1 MLHSPVIPRT
11 EIERPSLLAS
21 IRPVYAIVP
30 FSFRKW
36 MPRRAT
42 LCDRR
47 NCRFRSL
54 QFVAPSICERSCC
67 SVGMDR
73 DLFLLMASHVSFSRS
88 KTIWSAQRKFERRR
102 IGKEEIRIRINALI
116 FGAFRFSKSILFL
129 FSTNRENRDQLF
141 SLTLDHFASKRP
153 LNICDLQKFH
163 RFCFQSTLPRSFLLR
178 SNFLLD
184 PLRSKN

>member
-1 MLHSPVIPRT
+1 MPGCHERAKGVPITIIEGEALWTQPRSSRPASREMIPWWLLSVTRSFIHYAGMLHSPVIPRT
-11 EIERPSLLAS
+11 KIERPSLLAS

-73 DLFLLMASHVSFSRS
+73 DLFLLIASHVSFSRS

-102 IGKEEIRIRINALI
+102 IGKEEIRIRII
-116 FGAFRFSKSILFL
+116 YICVDIWSILFL
-129 FSTNRENRDQLF
+129 
-141 SLTLDHFASKRP
+141 
-153 LNICDLQKFH
+153 QK
-163 RFCFQSTLPRSFLLR
+163 
-178 SNFLLD
+178 
-184 PLRSKN
+184 

>member
-1 MLHSPVIPRT
+1 MPGCHERAKGVPITIIEGEALWTQPRSSRPASREMIPWWLLSVTRSFIHYAGMLHSPVIPRT
-11 EIERPSLLAS
+11 KIERPSLLAS

-116 FGAFRFSKSILFL
+116 FGAFRFSKSN
-129 FSTNRENRDQLF
+129 SF
-141 SLTLDHFASKRP
+141 SL
-153 LNICDLQKFH
+153 
-163 RFCFQSTLPRSFLLR
+163 
-178 SNFLLD
+178 
-184 PLRSKN
+184 